1 MAALVGRG
9 HIRSDQPPVNH
20 RHRVADRP
28 RRGWSLSLSL
38 AHPLSLFFS
47 FLYFSFASPSLLL
60 LCVCVFLSLSLSLS
74 VRPIT
79 MRWLREPAT
88 GSSSCRCCWFFFMLS
103 IWFSSFRSCDSAG
116 PSFMETHHWRYGNR
130 GRLVMNKHSTRR
142 CFRCFRCLVSRNFCR
157 IAMEAT
163 DFVVGDGFFGCHAK
177 TTHKRSLHFGR
188 SRRGRRIVSGLGAKR
203 ENGALNGMES
213 KRNKKKEKKK
223 EKKTKQ
229 TTLALRDSLARRAL
243 QLSPGGVSCSTH
255 QGRC

>member
-1 MAALVGRG
+1 
-9 HIRSDQPPVNH
+9 
-20 RHRVADRP
+20 
-28 RRGWSLSLSL
+28 
-38 AHPLSLFFS
+38 
-47 FLYFSFASPSLLL
+47 
-60 LCVCVFLSLSLSLS
+60 
-74 VRPIT
+74 